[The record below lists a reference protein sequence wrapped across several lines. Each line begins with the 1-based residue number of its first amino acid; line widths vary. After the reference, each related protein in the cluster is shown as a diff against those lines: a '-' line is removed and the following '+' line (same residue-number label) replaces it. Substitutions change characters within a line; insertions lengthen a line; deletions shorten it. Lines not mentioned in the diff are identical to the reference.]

1 MAMTF
6 LLKGDVCRPGQIH
19 IEKGMTVRQIVDELG
34 GGMAGGKRFK
44 AMQVGGTSGGLLVE
58 EHLDLVFDVKAL
70 SSLGIRR
77 GDGVIM
83 VYDEDR
89 CMVDMCYRLMQ
100 CTQEEFCG
108 KCVSCREGT
117 RRMDEMMTDLK
128 EYRLTKE
135 FMTRLLDMG
144 EMVSVTAFCALG
156 KGCYST
162 LQSAYH
168 YFPEEFA
175 AHLDGHCSLCENE
188 RRDPILPGSIPFD
201 RKRIVI
207 DPDTCR
213 GCSRCARSCHAE
225 AISGVIKSPFV
236 IDPDKCVK
244 CYNCMDLCAFGAI
257 REVEIDA

>member
-1 MAMTF
+1 MAMSF
-6 LLKGDVCRPGQIH
+6 LLKGDVCRPGQIN
-19 IEKGMTVRQIVDELG
+19 IEKGMTLRQIVDELG
-34 GGMAGGKRFK
+34 GGMANGKRFK

-58 EHLDLVFDVKAL
+58 EHLDQVFDIKAL

-108 KCVSCREGT
+108 ECVSCREGT

-162 LQSAYH
+162 LQSAYW
-168 YFPEEFA
+168 
-175 AHLDGHCSLCENE
+175 
-188 RRDPILPGSIPFD
+188 
-201 RKRIVI
+201 RI
-207 DPDTCR
+207 
-213 GCSRCARSCHAE
+213 
-225 AISGVIKSPFV
+225 
-236 IDPDKCVK
+236 
-244 CYNCMDLCAFGAI
+244 
-257 REVEIDA
+257 